1 MVLEGHGKILE
12 NGSIEHCAGPSD
24 LVELQ
29 LQAAVRQVSA
39 GYLKPGG
46 RQLDPALEVPVRY
59 LEAMDSGIPNFAR
72 QRGLAA
78 DDQYAGTERDL
89 DLVELHAWQGDQDR
103 QRFIALEDVARRLP
117 S

>member
-1 MVLEGHGKILE
+1 MGKILE
-12 NGSIEHCAGPSD
+12 NGSITHRAGPSD

-59 LEAMDSGIPNFAR
+59 LQPVDSGIPDLAR
-72 QRGLAA
+72 
-78 DDQYAGTERDL
+78 
-89 DLVELHAWQGDQDR
+89 
-103 QRFIALEDVARRLP
+103 
-117 S
+117 